1 MNRDKATLL
10 KYLDISENE
19 IRTKFPCIIR
29 ISAEEYKFSDNDL
42 LDDYTLPED
51 IDEKRMVLQIID
63 AGGNIEDIIFDIEEI
78 YNYVKNGLTVGT
90 TQSAFFTAISKIN
103 FINLKKWQILQ

>member
-1 MNRDKATLL
+1 MNKYARFVEVVINRDGTANGVCALLFDGATCNFKELP
-10 KYLDISENE
+10 K
-19 IRTKFPCIIR
+19 
-29 ISAEEYKFSDNDL
+29 
-42 LDDYTLPED
+42 PED
-51 IDEKRMVLQIID
+51 AAKMQLV
-63 AGGNIEDIIFDIEEI
+63 